1 MKKFEIPQH
10 FRSSF
15 TGKIKQLRRTMDP
28 RKKDWTPTNIPTG
41 KFSFVFPRHMGF
53 CYGVE
58 NAIEI
63 AYKAI
68 HENPGKRIFLLGEMI
83 HNPAVNE
90 DLLSMGVRFIMDTE
104 GRRLVDWGELNAAD
118 IVITPA
124 FGTTLEIAAELE
136 KLGVDVKKYNT
147 TCPFVEKVWKRS
159 HEIGEVGYT
168 IVIHGK
174 YKHEETRATFS
185 HAQRNAKSVIIRDMK
200 EAQWIA
206 DFVEGRMEQE
216 QFLKNF
222 AGKCSENFDPN
233 VDFQRIGVVNQ
244 TTMLASET
252 EEIAAYLKQVVQA
265 RFGADAFADTRDTLC
280 YATNENQMAVMEL
293 LQVPAE
299 LSIVI
304 GGHKSSNTFQLAT
317 ILNTKMKTYFIEDAS
332 AIAEKSIRYLD
343 LKSMEIKTDI
353 FDLTASQGSICVVSG
368 ASCPD
373 TIVDEVVSK
382 ICEVTHTAYQPD
394 LWLEEWSN
402 NMENK

>member
-15 TGKIKQLRRTMDP
+15 TGKVKQIRRTIDP
-28 RKKDWTPTNIPTG
+28 RKKDWSPTRIEAD

-68 HENPGKRIFLLGEMI
+68 QENPGKRIFLLGEMI

-90 DLLSMGVRFIMDTE
+90 DLLSMGVRFIMDTA
-104 GRRLVDWGELNAAD
+104 GRRLLDWNELNGND

-136 KLGVDVKKYNT
+136 QLGVDVKKYNT

-185 HAQRNAKSVIIRDMK
+185 HAQRNAKSIIVRDMK
-200 EAQWIA
+200 EAKWIA
-206 DFVEGRMEQE
+206 DFVEGRMDEQ
-216 QFLKNF
+216 QFRQLF
-222 AGKCSENFDPN
+222 EGKYSEDFDPN
-233 VDFQRIGVVNQ
+233 FDFQRIGVVNQ
-244 TTMLASET
+244 TTMLATET
-252 EEIAAYLKQVVQA
+252 EEIAAFLKQVVQSKY
-265 RFGADAFADTRDTLC
+265 GAEAFADTRDTLC

-293 LQVPAE
+293 LQVPADF
-299 LSIVI
+299 SIVI

-317 ILNTKMKTYFIEDAS
+317 ILNTKMRTYFIEDAT
-332 AIAEKSIRYLD
+332 AIEGNIIRHLD
-343 LKSMEIKTDI
+343 LKTMEIRTDAI
-353 FDLTASQGSICVVSG
+353 DLKENQNSICLVSG

-373 TIVDEVVSK
+373 TLVDEVVSK
-382 ICEVTHTAYQPD
+382 ICEVSQVSYQPE
-394 LWLEEWSN
+394 LWLEEWSKN
-402 NMENK
+402 LQQL

>member
-1 MKKFEIPQH
+1 M
-10 FRSSF
+10 
-15 TGKIKQLRRTMDP
+15 
-28 RKKDWTPTNIPTG
+28 
-41 KFSFVFPRHMGF
+41 
-53 CYGVE
+53 
-58 NAIEI
+58 
-63 AYKAI
+63 
-68 HENPGKRIFLLGEMI
+68 
-83 HNPAVNE
+83 
-90 DLLSMGVRFIMDTE
+90 
-104 GRRLVDWGELNAAD
+104 
-118 IVITPA
+118 
-124 FGTTLEIAAELE
+124 
-136 KLGVDVKKYNT
+136 
-147 TCPFVEKVWKRS
+147 
-159 HEIGEVGYT
+159 
-168 IVIHGK
+168 
-174 YKHEETRATFS
+174 
-185 HAQRNAKSVIIRDMK
+185 
-200 EAQWIA
+200 
-206 DFVEGRMEQE
+206 
-216 QFLKNF
+216 
-222 AGKCSENFDPN
+222 
-233 VDFQRIGVVNQ
+233 DFQRIGVVNQ

-382 ICEVTHTAYQPD
+382 ICEVTHTTYQPD